1 MVCLKWYMVLN
12 GMWYVVLSGMWYY
25 YNDGLVQLVT
35 WQLVTSEVE
44 ADD

>member
-25 YNDGLVQLVT
+25 YKVGLV
-35 WQLVTSEVE
+35 QLVTSEVE